1 MALQQTLGRS
11 KGFLKSSA
19 AAGKSIDLENI
30 LIRHHIFASL
40 TSEEQLAKKKKKLK
54 WGDKQTILLRWFILC
69 SLVNELA
76 LTARKM
82 YADEAK
88 SSGLVR

>member
-1 MALQQTLGRS
+1 MEEEYLHKASQIYLILVEQWLGGVSKHQTMCF
-11 KGFLKSSA
+11 FLS
-19 AAGKSIDLENI
+19 
-30 LIRHHIFASL
+30 
-40 TSEEQLAKKKKKLK
+40 
-54 WGDKQTILLRWFILC
+54 

>member
-1 MALQQTLGRS
+1 MLVLS

-19 AAGKSIDLENI
+19 AAGNVSIWKI
-30 LIRHHIFASL
+30 LIRHHKNIFVDLSRAAS
-40 TSEEQLAKKKKKLK
+40 KKNSFN
-54 WGDKQTILLRWFILC
+54 GERNMRHVFILF

-82 YADEAK
+82 YADEAR
-88 SSGLVR
+88 SCGLVR

>member
-1 MALQQTLGRS
+1 MA
-11 KGFLKSSA
+11 
-19 AAGKSIDLENI
+19 I
-30 LIRHHIFASL
+30 LSFRCNVITFMFS
-40 TSEEQLAKKKKKLK
+40 
-54 WGDKQTILLRWFILC
+54 

>member
-1 MALQQTLGRS
+1 MTPVCFHAW
-11 KGFLKSSA
+11 FCFVSA
-19 AAGKSIDLENI
+19 
-30 LIRHHIFASL
+30 
-40 TSEEQLAKKKKKLK
+40 
-54 WGDKQTILLRWFILC
+54 LC

>member
-1 MALQQTLGRS
+1 MSNPVTCHLVGATALICSHVQFWEKQ
-11 KGFLKSSA
+11 
-19 AAGKSIDLENI
+19 N
-30 LIRHHIFASL
+30 
-40 TSEEQLAKKKKKLK
+40 KKA
-54 WGDKQTILLRWFILC
+54 FMCLC

>member
-1 MALQQTLGRS
+1 MLPCIVLKRDPLS
-11 KGFLKSSA
+11 YVSSSFLS
-19 AAGKSIDLENI
+19 
-30 LIRHHIFASL
+30 
-40 TSEEQLAKKKKKLK
+40 
-54 WGDKQTILLRWFILC
+54 

-88 SSGLVR
+88 ESGLVRYENNVCVRVFVVYVC

>member
-1 MALQQTLGRS
+1 M
-11 KGFLKSSA
+11 
-19 AAGKSIDLENI
+19 GKEIQNKCVS
-30 LIRHHIFASL
+30 
-40 TSEEQLAKKKKKLK
+40 TS
-54 WGDKQTILLRWFILC
+54 FVPS

-88 SSGLVR
+88 SSGLVRYRMETR

>member
-1 MALQQTLGRS
+1 MDVIN
-11 KGFLKSSA
+11 SS
-19 AAGKSIDLENI
+19 S
-30 LIRHHIFASL
+30 FS
-40 TSEEQLAKKKKKLK
+40 
-54 WGDKQTILLRWFILC
+54 

>member
-1 MALQQTLGRS
+1 MLSDNFSRAVGKKALMEREILDKCVYTW
-11 KGFLKSSA
+11 FLLS
-19 AAGKSIDLENI
+19 
-30 LIRHHIFASL
+30 
-40 TSEEQLAKKKKKLK
+40 
-54 WGDKQTILLRWFILC
+54 